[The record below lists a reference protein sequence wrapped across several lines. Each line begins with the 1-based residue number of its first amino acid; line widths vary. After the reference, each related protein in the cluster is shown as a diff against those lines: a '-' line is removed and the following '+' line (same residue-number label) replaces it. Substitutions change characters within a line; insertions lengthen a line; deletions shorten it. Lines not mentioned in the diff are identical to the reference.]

1 MAWRKRHSSD
11 ATGQVVDNRQTHTN
25 SETMAAHS
33 TRELYMFKPE
43 KKIISA
49 QRRGSRYGIPTLAE
63 ELFAIDSSL
72 EKESQ
77 FSLMKW
83 HRVSQPH
90 SRAGITTQTEPCKVL
105 W

>member
-43 KKIISA
+43 KKSS
-49 QRRGSRYGIPTLAE
+49 QHRGGEVGHFKLQTLAIE
-63 ELFAIDSSL
+63 IKA
-72 EKESQ
+72 
-77 FSLMKW
+77 
-83 HRVSQPH
+83 
-90 SRAGITTQTEPCKVL
+90 
-105 W
+105 